1 MVPRLRIQ
9 RSLLINFL
17 TVVKS
22 VDIHLCRATISV
34 STFRQVIVA
43 PSGIIRIIVV
53 VAILPGYP
61 LIAVVRVI
69 TLCPGGSAF
78 SIIEQSEVFIAPAH
92 GCLCT
97 RCYFIASRGVAIFTL
112 QNNILSF
119 NGWHSRSVSTGCLV
133 AIVTSV
139 IIH

>member
-92 GCLCT
+92 GSLCT
-97 RCYFIASRGVAIFTL
+97 RCYFVASRGVAIFTL